1 MPKVLHRLVGQGNK
15 GSGDAFR
22 HSAMGVLHAEDAL
35 VVSVSLYEYVLK
47 HRNTFRAFSI
57 YYLFVHA
64 CIKAGI

>member
-1 MPKVLHRLVGQGNK
+1 MPKVLDCSIGQVDE

-22 HSAMGVLHAEDAL
+22 HSAMGILHAEDAL
-35 VVSVSLYEYVLK
+35 VVSVSLYEYVLE

-64 CIKAGI
+64 CIKAGT